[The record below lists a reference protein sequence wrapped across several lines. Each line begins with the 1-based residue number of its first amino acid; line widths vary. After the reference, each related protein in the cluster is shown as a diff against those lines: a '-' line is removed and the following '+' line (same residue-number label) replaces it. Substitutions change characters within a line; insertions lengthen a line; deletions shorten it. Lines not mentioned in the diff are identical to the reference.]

1 MCNSLWPPGCSPP
14 VSSVHGIS
22 KARILEW
29 LAIPFSRGSSW
40 PRNWTCVSLIGRQIL
55 YHLATI
61 SSAKSEALS
70 TGRRARAIAIHQV
83 WTPVPKSTMISS
95 QPRIPAK
102 SWGGDS
108 PKLNFNKYWHSFHER
123 MCFPTFRLFSL
134 KTYPILSLAKDSFG
148 LMFLIGIILSTEGF
162 ANIYMVN
169 LVHNIVILPPH
180 VLLASRNSYE
190 IFPPEY
196 IKLTPLA
203 FKQFQLKSATHYAR
217 FLNLENYYFQRD
229 F

>member
-1 MCNSLWPPGCSPP
+1 
-14 VSSVHGIS
+14 
-22 KARILEW
+22 
-29 LAIPFSRGSSW
+29 
-40 PRNWTCVSLIGRQIL
+40 
-55 YHLATI
+55 
-61 SSAKSEALS
+61 
-70 TGRRARAIAIHQV
+70 
-83 WTPVPKSTMISS
+83 
-95 QPRIPAK
+95 
-102 SWGGDS
+102 
-108 PKLNFNKYWHSFHER
+108 